1 MSDDNIKTNT
11 IDDEIDFDSINFDNA
26 RPVSEEPMLARLQA
40 QSKEQKNQQNISI
53 RIDLNTV
60 EQFKNRA
67 KQTGDNYQTL
77 INQALK
83 EYLVTDNLQ
92 EVIKNTIR
100 QEMRV

>member
-1 MSDDNIKTNT
+1 MSDDNMKINN

-40 QSKEQKNQQNISI
+40 QHKEQKKKEDISI
-53 RIDLNTV
+53 RIDLSTV

-67 KQTGDNYQTL
+67 KQTGDNYQSL

-83 EYLVTDNLQ
+83 EYLITDNLQ

-100 QEMRV
+100 QEMRI